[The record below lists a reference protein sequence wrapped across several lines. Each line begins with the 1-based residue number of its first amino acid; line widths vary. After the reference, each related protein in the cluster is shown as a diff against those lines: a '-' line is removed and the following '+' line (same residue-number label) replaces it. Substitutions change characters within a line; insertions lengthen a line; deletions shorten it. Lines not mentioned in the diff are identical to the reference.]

1 MRICRLIIFK
11 DRKLF
16 LDMIEKK
23 FLLVP
28 VFVLMLIPMPNIY
41 AEHVL
46 DIEAFAQYLD
56 ISQIESEKF
65 ILEVDGNSYDIYYG
79 YHGSLDAM
87 GSEFQDPTLEEI
99 IVNDQRNSLEITMSA
114 VPERTDFWI
123 RTPFEVITAEKEN
136 YQVLVDGVDTGY
148 DVMKFPNDYVIGVF
162 IPENTKHIEIV
173 GTKVIPEF
181 GSLSI
186 LILGVTVSSLVY
198 LNRKSPFRLT
208 MKF

>member
-1 MRICRLIIFK
+1 MIRNNLI
-11 DRKLF
+11 
-16 LDMIEKK
+16 KK
-23 FLLVP
+23 FLVVLI
-28 VFVLMLIPMPNIY
+28 FFLMLIPMPNIY

-56 ISQIESEKF
+56 ITQLESEKF
-65 ILEVDGNSYDIYYG
+65 ILKVDGNSFDIYYG

-87 GSEFQDPTLEEI
+87 GSEFQDPTLEKI
-99 IVNDQRNSLEITMSA
+99 IVNDERKSLEITMSE
-114 VPERTDFWI
+114 VPESTDFWV

-162 IPENTKHIEIV
+162 IPENTKHIEII

-181 GSLSI
+181 GPLSI
-186 LILGVTVSSLVY
+186 LILGVAIGSIAY
-198 LNRKSPFRLT
+198 LSKKSPFGRILL
-208 MKF
+208 K